1 MNINPTKDLIN
12 TIYSSMGTEDI
23 ADIFFILRYG
33 FNNSIHI
40 IITITPPHLIV
51 YFSYKKRKI
60 TLQLRM
66 QE

>member
-33 FNNSIHI
+33 FNNSKHT
-40 IITITPPHLIV
+40 IITITPP
-51 YFSYKKRKI
+51 
-60 TLQLRM
+60 T
-66 QE
+66 

>member
-33 FNNSIHI
+33 FNNSKHT
-40 IITITPPHLIV
+40 IITISPHPIF

-60 TLQLRM
+60 SLQLRM